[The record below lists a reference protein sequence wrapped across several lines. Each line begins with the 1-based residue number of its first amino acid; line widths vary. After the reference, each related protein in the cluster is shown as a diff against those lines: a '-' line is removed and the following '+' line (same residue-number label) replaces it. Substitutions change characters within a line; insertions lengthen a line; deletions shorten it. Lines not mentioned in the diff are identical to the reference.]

1 MSAYISTRDL
11 HFQSVGRS
19 FFQELSCLP
28 DKRIPLM
35 RVYPDSCD
43 VGFYLVSHSTGM
55 EIKMVE
61 TEVKRV
67 NGDIVSWTYRPVDKN
82 APINNVVI
90 VND

>member
-19 FFQELSCLP
+19 FFQEISCLP
-28 DKRIPLM
+28 NKQIPLM
-35 RVYPDSCD
+35 QIYPDACD

-55 EIKMVE
+55 QIKMVE
-61 TEVKRV
+61 SEVKRV
-67 NGDIVSWTYRPVDKN
+67 GGEIVSWTFCPVDKD
-82 APINNVVI
+82 APIRNVVI